1 MPMYDPGTLYSDPI
15 LTEFSVGYT
24 DPVFVGERM
33 LPVVPVDTQSGRYR
47 VWDRS
52 KRVRFP
58 SRREPGT
65 VANEV
70 RGGRWSEDTFKTR
83 ERSLQAAV
91 ADEENQQLNSQGGLA
106 NPAFGGSFQINPAE
120 DAVALVTGSL
130 LLDHE
135 IQTATLLRNTAT
147 YPVGNTVTLLAADQ
161 WDNYAGATS
170 NPIDVLRAAILKITS
185 LVGVPPN
192 KMLMGSLGATW
203 LENHPDVVARFTN
216 FNLTDPEAFR
226 RLTGFDGEMIL
237 VGVDDYYNAN
247 DLEESTVSLSSVWG
261 KDVILL
267 YNQENLGLN
276 DLSFGKTFAQRY
288 PDGTVRP
295 VDRWREEG
303 RKSDLVRVSYKWDL
317 KVTSSIAGYLIKDA
331 FGATAW

>member
-15 LTEFSVGYT
+15 LTEFSVGYR
-24 DPVFVGERM
+24 DPVLVGERM
-33 LPVVPVDTQSGRYR
+33 MPVVPVDTPSGRYR

-52 KRVRFP
+52 NRVRFP

-106 NPAFGGSFQINPAE
+106 NPAFGGSFQIDPAE
-120 DAVALVTGSL
+120 DATALVTGSL

-135 IQTATLLRNTAT
+135 ITVSTLLRNTAT

-170 NPIDVLRAAILKITS
+170 NPIDVLRAAIIKITS

-192 KMLMGSLGATW
+192 KLLMGSLGATY

-216 FNLTDPEAFR
+216 FTLTDPEAFR
-226 RLTGFDGEMIL
+226 RLTGFEGEVVL

-247 DLEESTVSLSSVWG
+247 DLEESTVSMSSVWG

-267 YNQENLGLN
+267 YNQEDLGLN

-288 PDGTVRP
+288 PDGTIRP
-295 VDRWREEG
+295 TDRWREEG
-303 RKSDLVRVSYKWDL
+303 RKSDLVRVSFKWDL
-317 KVTSSIAGYLIKDA
+317 KVTSSMAGYLIKDA
-331 FGATAW
+331 FSSTAW

>member
-15 LTEFSVGYT
+15 LTEFSVGYR
-24 DPVFVGERM
+24 DPVFVGERL
-33 LPVVPVDTQSGRYR
+33 LPLVPVDTQSGRYR
-47 VWDRS
+47 VWGRER
-52 KRVRFP
+52 RVRYP

-91 ADEENQQLNSQGGLA
+91 ADEEDQQLNSQGGLA
-106 NPAFGGSFQINPAE
+106 NPAFGGSFQINPHE
-120 DAVALVTGSL
+120 DATAFVTGAL

-135 IQTATLLRNTAT
+135 ISAANLLRNTAT

-170 NPIDVLRAAILKITS
+170 NPIDILRTAINKITS
-185 LVGVPPN
+185 LVGVKPN
-192 KMLMGSLGATW
+192 KLLMGSSGATW

-226 RLTGFDGEMIL
+226 KLTGFDGEIIL
-237 VGVDDYYNAN
+237 VGVDDYYNTN
-247 DLEESTVSLSSVWG
+247 DVEEATVSMSSVWG

-267 YNQENLGLN
+267 YNQEDLGLN

-303 RKSDLVRVSYKWDL
+303 RKSDLVRVSFKWDL
-317 KVTSSIAGYLIKDA
+317 KVTSSFAGYLIKDA